1 MASNAAR
8 DRAFF
13 GHPIGL
19 ATLFF
24 TEMWERFCYYGMRAF
39 LVLYMVGKADDGGRE
54 MSDAS
59 AGVVM
64 ALYTSS
70 VYLLSLPGGWI
81 ADRFLGQRRAVTYG
95 GIGIMLGNA
104 LLALPVDGL
113 FYPGLGVIAVG
124 TGLLKPN
131 ISTIVGQ
138 LYGTDDPRRD
148 AGYTIYYMGINIG
161 ALVAPLACG
170 FFAQSDTFRGFLA
183 DQGIDPDLC
192 WRFAFGAAAVGM
204 AAGLVFYVITWRW
217 LGDSGLKPTIP
228 TDPAKAA
235 RDRTVLGVIVGSV
248 AAIVALF
255 VGLDVAG
262 VAVSQDLIGNV
273 FGVGLLIGAVALF
286 VGLLRGARDHD
297 ERARITA
304 ILPLFLGA
312 IAFFAAFEQAS
323 TTLSLYTER
332 FVNREWLGMS
342 VPATYWQA
350 ANSVFV
356 ILLAP
361 VAAIVW
367 VKLGRAKREPMDV
380 KKFSIG
386 MVFTALSF
394 SVLVPSID
402 AITNLTSAFNLVGAE
417 EGVGAVPYLESV
429 IDTGVDPLRVN
440 GNYLVFYYLGATI
453 AELCISPVGL
463 SSMSKLA
470 PARMAGMVMGT
481 WFLAT
486 AIGNYLAGRA
496 AGFSA
501 SRGYGFLFYTLI
513 IGALAVSAALYLVA
527 PRIKRMMSRS
537 GPKVPADKSEKA
549 EPEPLPKTSSS
560 TPED

>member
-1 MASNAAR
+1 MSRSMSASAGDR
-8 DRAFF
+8 DRTFF

-19 ATLFF
+19 STLFF
-24 TEMWERFCYYGMRAF
+24 TEMWERFSYYGMRAF
-39 LVLYMVGKADDGGRE
+39 LVLYMVGKVEEGGRG
-54 MSDAS
+54 MSDGS

-95 GIGIMLGNA
+95 GVGIMLGNA

-113 FYPGLGVIAVG
+113 FYPGLGVIALG

-138 LYGTDDPRRD
+138 LYGADDPRRD

-161 ALVAPLACG
+161 ALVAPLVCG

-183 DQGIDPDLC
+183 EQGIDPRLC
-192 WRFAFGAAAVGM
+192 WHFAFGAAAVGM
-204 AAGLVFYVITWRW
+204 AAGLIQYLVGWRR
-217 LGDSGLKPTIP
+217 LGDAGVSPTVP
-228 TDPAKAA
+228 TDPARAA
-235 RDRTVLGVIVGSV
+235 RDRTVLGVIIGAVV
-248 AAIVALF
+248 AIVVLF
-255 VGLDVAG
+255 VALDQAG
-262 VAVSQDLIGNV
+262 IEVSKDLIGNV

-286 VGLLRGARDHD
+286 IGLMRNARDPQ
-297 ERARITA
+297 ERSRITA
-304 ILPLFLGA
+304 ILALFVGA

-323 TTLSLYTER
+323 TTLSLFAER
-332 FVNREWLGMS
+332 FVHREWLGMS
-342 VPATYWQA
+342 VPASYWQS

-356 ILLAP
+356 IALAP
-361 VAAIVW
+361 VAAWVW
-367 VKLGRAKREPMDV
+367 VALARKKREPMDV
-380 KKFSIG
+380 KKFAIG
-386 MVFTALSF
+386 MLFTALSF
-394 SVLVPSID
+394 SVLLPSVG
-402 AITNLTSAFNLVGAE
+402 AITELTAAYNLV
-417 EGVGAVPYLESV
+417 EGVPFVEAVVDS
-429 IDTGVDPLRVN
+429 GVDPMRVSA
-440 GNYLVFYYLGATI
+440 NYLVIYYLAATL

-470 PARMAGMVMGT
+470 PQRMAGMVMGT

-501 SRGYGFLFYTLI
+501 ERGYGFLFYTLI
-513 IGALAVSAALYLVA
+513 IGALIISAALYFVA
-527 PRIKRMMSRS
+527 PVIKRMMSGAAS
-537 GPKVPADKSEKA
+537 
-549 EPEPLPKTSSS
+549 LPKATVVPP
-560 TPED
+560 PEDKAREAKEKELDSKE

>member
-1 MASNAAR
+1 MAATAAHER
-8 DRAFF
+8 TFF

-19 ATLFF
+19 STLFF
-24 TEMWERFCYYGMRAF
+24 TEMWERFSYYGMRAF
-39 LVLYMVGKADDGGRE
+39 LVLYMVGKVEEGGRG

-81 ADRFLGQRRAVTYG
+81 ADRFLSQRRAVIYG
-95 GIGIMLGNA
+95 GIGIMLGNL
-104 LLALPVDGL
+104 LLALPVGGL
-113 FYPGLGVIAVG
+113 FYPGLGVIAIG

-138 LYGTDDPRRD
+138 LYGADDPRRD

-170 FFAQSDTFRGFLA
+170 FLAQSDTFRGFLREQ
-183 DQGIDPDLC
+183 DIDPNLC
-192 WRFAFGAAAVGM
+192 WHFAFGAATIGM
-204 AAGLVFYVITWRW
+204 AAGLIQYV
-217 LGDSGLKPTIP
+217 LGWARLGSAGIAPTIP
-228 TDPAKAA
+228 ADPARAA
-235 RDRTVLGVIVGSV
+235 RDRVVLGVIVGAI

-255 VGLDVAG
+255 VGLAAAG
-262 VAVSQDLIGNV
+262 VAVSSDLIGNV
-273 FGVGLLIGAVALF
+273 FGVGLLVGTVALF
-286 VGLLRGARDHD
+286 VGLLRGARDPE
-297 ERARITA
+297 ERGRITA
-304 ILPLFLGA
+304 ILPLFIGA
-312 IAFFAAFEQAS
+312 VAFFAAFEQAS
-323 TTLSLYTER
+323 TTLSLYAER

-342 VPATYWQA
+342 VPASYWQS

-356 ILLAP
+356 IALAP
-361 VAAIVW
+361 VAAAVW
-367 VKLGRAKREPMDV
+367 IALARRRREPMDV

-394 SVLVPSID
+394 SVLVPSIG
-402 AITNLTSAFNLVGAE
+402 AITDLTSAYQLFDGVPFLDSVVD
-417 EGVGAVPYLESV
+417 EGVDSM
-429 IDTGVDPLRVN
+429 RVSA
-440 GNYLVFYYLGATI
+440 NYLVVYYLAATL

-470 PARMAGMVMGT
+470 PQRMAGMVMGT

-513 IGALAVSAALYLVA
+513 IGALVVSAGLYLIA
-527 PRIKRMMSRS
+527 PAIKRMMAGSAGTLPRAS
-537 GPKVPADKSEKA
+537 VVP
-549 EPEPLPKTSSS
+549 PSSPS
-560 TPED
+560 QPVE